1 MTRTGRPRTI
11 LVTGASGVVGTAVL
25 RDLGGYDVIAAG
37 HRKLPAG
44 STRIVQMDVTR
55 PQLGLGAAEYRRL
68 CDEVDVVVNAAAI
81 VNFSAAQDEVNRVN
95 VEGLGRVVELAA
107 DADAL
112 LVQVSTAFVARYGE
126 AGGGARLAE
135 EKSAARP
142 DEYVASKHAGDQLVR
157 TSGVDAVIVRPS
169 VLIGDSR
176 TGEIRQH
183 QGVHTLAE
191 GILTATLPFIPAHD
205 TSYLDFV
212 PVDVVS
218 RSVRAI
224 VDGDIRDGDY
234 WLTGGDQALPVE
246 RFCELVV
253 ETGAEAGLDVPPA
266 RVVEPSI
273 VDRLVRPAFEDV
285 LSPEDLAKL
294 DGVVAVCS
302 LVMTDQLL
310 PTSLGEIPGGP
321 DRLTSADLQD
331 AWRVSLRRL
340 IQELHQP
347 V

>member
-1 MTRTGRPRTI
+1 
-11 LVTGASGVVGTAVL
+11 
-25 RDLGGYDVIAAG
+25 
-37 HRKLPAG
+37 
-44 STRIVQMDVTR
+44 
-55 PQLGLGAAEYRRL
+55 
-68 CDEVDVVVNAAAI
+68 

-142 DEYVASKHAGDQLVR
+142 DEYVASKHAGDRLVR

-246 RFCELVV
+246 RFGELVV